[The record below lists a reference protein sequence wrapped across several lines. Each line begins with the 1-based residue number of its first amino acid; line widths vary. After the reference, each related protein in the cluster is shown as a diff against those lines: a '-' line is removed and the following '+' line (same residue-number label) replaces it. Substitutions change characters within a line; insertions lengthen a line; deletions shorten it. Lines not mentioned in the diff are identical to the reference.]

1 MSKFLTASQIQQF
14 DDMVKHAYTQ
24 QGNVLRPTIR
34 TKTGV
39 VGSEYKFPTMG
50 KGIATPRIPQ
60 TDVVPMNIS
69 HARKSAT
76 LTDWNAPEYTDVFDQ
91 ATNNV
96 NEQRELAFVI
106 AGAIGRR
113 EDQLILDAM
122 DAAST
127 TLTVGVNVGGTASNL
142 NTAKCRLAKARLDK
156 KGVPMADRYAAVHAN
171 GMYGLLGDSD
181 ANTFDK
187 NAVKA
192 LVDGQINQWLGFNF
206 KVFDDRDEGG
216 LPLATNERTNY
227 FYHGGVRGSMGLA
240 VGLDQRTEVNYI
252 PEKTS
257 WLANGLFKAGA
268 VAIDPDG
275 IVEVTTNESGA
286 A

>member
-24 QGNVLRPTIR
+24 QGNQLRKTVR
-34 TKTGV
+34 VKTGV

-50 KGIATPRIPQ
+50 KGIATARIPQ
-60 TDVVPMNIS
+60 TDVVPMNVA
-69 HARKSAT
+69 HARKSAV
-76 LTDWNAPEYTDVFDQ
+76 LSDWNAPEYTDVFDQ

-96 NEQRELAFVI
+96 NEQRELSHVI

-113 EDQLILDAM
+113 EDQLILDAL

-127 TLTVGVNVGGTASNL
+127 SLTVGVNVGGSNTNL

-156 KGVPMADRYAAVHAN
+156 KGVPMTERYAAVHAN

-192 LVDGQINQWLGFNF
+192 LVDGEINRWLGFTF
-206 KVFDDRDEGG
+206 IVLDDRDEGG
-216 LPLATNERTNY
+216 LPD
-227 FYHGGVRGSMGLA
+227 
-240 VGLDQRTEVNYI
+240 DQRPGFDLDDREVR
-252 PEKTS
+252 E
-257 WLANGLFKAGA
+257 
-268 VAIDPDG
+268 G
-275 IVEVTTNESGA
+275 IVPEVVGANLHAGIQFASRSRTSGSVSA
-286 A
+286 AWPR

>member
-1 MSKFLTASQIQQF
+1 MSKFLTQSQIQQF

-24 QGNVLRPTIR
+24 QGNMLRKTVR
-34 TKTGV
+34 VKTGV

-50 KGIATPRIPQ
+50 KGIATARIPQ

-76 LTDWNAPEYTDVFDQ
+76 LTDWNAPEYTDIFDQ

-96 NEQRELAFVI
+96 QEQRELGYVI
-106 AGAIGRR
+106 SGAIGRR
-113 EDQLILDAM
+113 EDQLVLDAL

-127 TLTVGVNVGGTASNL
+127 SLTVGVNVGGTGTNL
-142 NTAKCRLAKARLDK
+142 NTAKCRLAKARLDR
-156 KGVPMADRYAAVHAN
+156 KGVPMQDRYAVVHAN

-187 NAVKA
+187 NAIKA
-192 LVDGQINQWLGFNF
+192 LVDGEIQRWLGFNF
-206 KVFDDRDEGG
+206 ITMDDRDEGG
-216 LPLATNERTNY
+216 LPLSTNTRTNY
-227 FYHGGVRGSMGLA
+227 FYHGGVRGALGLA
-240 VGLDQRTEVNYI
+240 IGVDQRTEVNYI
-252 PEKTS
+252 AEKTS

-268 VAIDPDG
+268 VAIDPEG
-275 IVEVTTNESGA
+275 IVEVSTDETGL
-286 A
+286 